1 MHASTKHT
9 RTRALHDMHVPAD
22 DAPLL
27 LHPAHLP
34 LPSAAVPLLHVAA
47 PRLLHP
53 ALPSA
58 APLLLQP
65 TQLPLPSSAA
75 MLLVELLLGSS
86 AHAMLLRQIA
96 AAVLQSV
103 AP

>member
-1 MHASTKHT
+1 
-9 RTRALHDMHVPAD
+9 MHVPAD

-58 APLLLQP
+58 APLLLQM
-65 TQLPLPSSAA
+65 PLPSSAA